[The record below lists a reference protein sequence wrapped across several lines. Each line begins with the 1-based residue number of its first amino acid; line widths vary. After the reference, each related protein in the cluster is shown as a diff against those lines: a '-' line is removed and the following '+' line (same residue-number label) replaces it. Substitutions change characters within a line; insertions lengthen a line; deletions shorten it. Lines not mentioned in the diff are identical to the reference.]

1 MTNERETIGQT
12 EGGALLTRLTDSARA
27 GGYACHLYL
36 NVPTLSRGGR
46 HLVFISTRGYE
57 NAAPRRAQN
66 LFVMDLADGQVHRV
80 TDLADANMQAGW
92 FDPKTLRHYF
102 WYGPYLAAADLTTGG
117 CQNVLYEPARQ
128 RSMIGL
134 TCDGRFAV
142 YATSEDPPE
151 QRGPDVFTLWR
162 VDLSAG
168 RRERILTAAFRISHV
183 QCSPIDPDFVL
194 YNWECMSPH
203 RQPYVPVM
211 QRMWWT
217 NVAGTQGGP
226 FGQQRPNEG
235 RTHEFFTADGRFV
248 GYHGAHHSPAGP
260 PTDESITIFTFGL
273 VEAAS
278 RRDAMQVY
286 LAGPPGHC
294 QASDDGRL
302 VCCDAAGG
310 GHIGLIDCEPAASFI
325 PLYEHGSSMTGQHTH
340 PHPQFRPAK
349 VEIVFSTDR
358 ARLGGTRGRSDVY
371 LLQLPGGLR
380 CAAFPM
386 PGRTKPNS

>member
-1 MTNERETIGQT
+1 MTDERETIGQT
-12 EGGALLTRLTDSARA
+12 KAGALLTRLTDSART

-36 NVPTLSRGGR
+36 NVPTFSTDGR
-46 HLVFISTRGYE
+46 HLVFISTRGCA
-57 NAAPRRAQN
+57 NAAPGRRQN
-66 LFVMDLADGQVHRV
+66 LFVMDLGNGRIQRV
-80 TDLADANMQAGW
+80 TDLADANMHAGW

-102 WYGPYLAAADLTTGG
+102 WHGPHLAAADLTAGR
-117 CQNVLYEPARQ
+117 CQNVFYEPARQ

-142 YATSEDPPE
+142 YATCEDPPE
-151 QRGPDVFTLWR
+151 HRGPDVFTLWR
-162 VDLSAG
+162 VDLAAG
-168 RRERILTAAFRISHV
+168 SRERILTAGFRISHV

-217 NVAGTQGGP
+217 NLAGTQGGP

-235 RTHEFFTADGRFV
+235 RTHEFFTVDGRFV
-248 GYHGAHHSPAGP
+248 GYHGAHHCPAGP
-260 PTDESITIFTFGL
+260 PTDESITTFTFGL
-273 VEAAS
+273 VEAAT
-278 RRDAMQVY
+278 RRDAMQVS

-310 GHIGLIDCEPAASFI
+310 GDIGLIRCQGPASFV
-325 PLYEHGSSMTGQHTH
+325 PLYPHGSSMTGQHTH
-340 PHPQFRPAK
+340 PHPQFRPGK

-358 ARLGGTRGRSDVY
+358 ARLGGSSGRSDVY
-371 LLQLPGGLR
+371 LLGLPE
-380 CAAFPM
+380 
-386 PGRTKPNS
+386 NSSRGTCPLPEGNTRGA